1 VILEDFSMRH
11 RACLL
16 LLALVTLAWDAGPR
30 LVRAEKKEEKE
41 DLKSNLVVL
50 DNLKS
55 TAPTEWKREKRD
67 NLLLKYQFRLA
78 RIKDDKSDAQAFIS
92 EVIGSGAADKK
103 VKGWRDWFLP
113 PEGKKIEDVSTIDK
127 LKIGKKEAIYLDVQ
141 GTYLHKKRP
150 QDPDTAAEHRP
161 GYRMLAVY
169 FETNDTPYFI
179 RLIGPA
185 TTVTHYKKGFDEWLK
200 AFK

>member
-1 VILEDFSMRH
+1 MTH
-11 RACLL
+11 RVCLL
-16 LLALVTLAWDAGPR
+16 LFALGILGWAAGSGS
-30 LVRAEKKEEKE
+30 VSAQKKADKE

-50 DNLKS
+50 ENVKS
-55 TAPTEWKREKRD
+55 MAPAEWKREKRD

-78 RIKDDKSDAQAFIS
+78 KVRDDKADAQVFIS
-92 EVIGSGAADKK
+92 EVIGSGTPEKK
-103 VKGWRDWFLP
+103 IEGWRDWFVP
-113 PEGKKIEDVSTIDK
+113 PDGKKITDVSTIEK
-127 LKIGKKEAIYLDVQ
+127 FKIGKKESLYLDVH
-141 GTYLHKKRP
+141 GTYLFKKRP
-150 QDPDTAAEHRP
+150 QDPDSAAVPRP

-185 TTVTHYKKGFDEWLK
+185 DTVAHYKKGFDDWLK